1 MNFFA
6 RAHYGAILKMKK
18 HSTNPF
24 FQGNVFKFA
33 QKKILLENPHKIKF
47 NFEIY
52 FISWQFETS
61 IKCGLKM
68 LRFSYNPT
76 LYFNKSCY
84 HTNERK
90 QEQ

>member
-33 QKKILLENPHKIKF
+33 QKKILLENPHKIKL
-47 NFEIY
+47 NFKIY
-52 FISWQFETS
+52 FIS
-61 IKCGLKM
+61 
-68 LRFSYNPT
+68 
-76 LYFNKSCY
+76 
-84 HTNERK
+84 
-90 QEQ
+90 